1 MRLVATSVPCTVTQT
16 KSCVHTVMRLP
27 VRASPQ
33 IASALLCHLKLL
45 ILLALPA
52 SVVCFC
58 SAASSCGSLRLEVS
72 VESLDAEG
80 ESLAWLEV
88 SEVQCALVICHAA
101 TAHLVQ
107 AMLSWNLWMRKARAL
122 PGWRSLRSKAHL
134 FLATPPRRAWYR

>member
-33 IASALLCHLKLL
+33 IASALLCHPKLL

-58 SAASSCGSLRLEVS
+58 FAASSCGSFRLEVS

-80 ESLAWLEV
+80 ESLAWSEV
-88 SEVQCALVICHAA
+88 HEVQCALVIYHAA

-107 AMLSWNLWMRKARAL
+107 AMLSWN
-122 PGWRSLRSKAHL
+122 P
-134 FLATPPRRAWYR
+134 